1 MTVKD
6 KKVYIAVDGKE
17 FDSEQ
22 DALEYE
28 DYLMK
33 PKVHLVIEE
42 IDSLKTIKFSSCCST
57 TAAYYMSQLKEKNKE
72 YHQYSYRI
80 TTIVLDETCAISL
93 S

>member
-6 KKVYIAVDGKE
+6 KKVYIAIDGKK

-22 DALEYE
+22 DAIEYE
-28 DYLMK
+28 EYLMK

-42 IDSLKTIKFSSCCST
+42 IDNLKTVRFSSCCST
-57 TAAYYMSQLKEKNKE
+57 TAANHMNRLKEENKE
-72 YHQYSYRI
+72 YPQFRYRI
-80 TTIVLDETCAISL
+80 TTIVLDETCGISL

>member
-6 KKVYIAVDGKE
+6 KKVYIAADGKE

-42 IDSLKTIKFSSCCST
+42 VDNLKTIRFSSSCST
-57 TAAYYMSQLKEKNKE
+57 TAANYMDKLKEEKE
-72 YHQYSYRI
+72 EYPQYSYKI
-80 TTIVLDETCAISL
+80 ITIVLDEPYGISL

>member
-6 KKVYIAVDGKE
+6 KKVYIAADGKE

-42 IDSLKTIKFSSCCST
+42 IDTLKTIKFSSCCST
-57 TAAYYMSQLKEKNKE
+57 TAANHMGQLKEKNKE
-72 YHQYSYRI
+72 YPQYSYRI
-80 TTIVLDETCAISL
+80 TTVVLDETCAVSL